1 MLNPLD
7 HSSMQLEAIWNQ
19 SLRSVHDWSA
29 NHLIRISFAPLICHL
44 VHFASV
50 LLLSGMVRY
59 IILCDWPLLYQLVPA
74 ILLSDTV
81 RYIILGHYDL
91 PLPYQCKLVQVI
103 LLSGTVRCIILY
115 WVSDLVPLSLSIQL
129 VPVILLSDTVRCI
142 ILGHYDWPLPDPVSI
157 QLLPYSFCQIRCGYT
172 IFLLWSS
179 VFC

>member
-1 MLNPLD
+1 MK
-7 HSSMQLEAIWNQ
+7 
-19 SLRSVHDWSA
+19 SA
-29 NHLIRISFAPLICHL
+29 KHLIRISFAPLH
-44 VHFASV
+44 VNVSPGSFSWFRT
-50 LLLSGMVRY
+50 SFVRY
-59 IILCDWPLLYQLVPA
+59 GSLHNTVWLTSSFLYQLVPA

-172 IFLLWSS
+172 IFLLRSS